1 MLEGSIGYPIGI
13 IYYRPGAIIEG
24 VMVEA
29 SPASIGQGPAWKRVR
44 LEVLFLSALLAGAGV
59 LLILLPWP
67 ESYSSL
73 LKALGIALIL
83 AGGIVAATR
92 PWNFMRRMEMQLLVH
107 RERLQGQISE
117 MRRQDGSDRAD
128 EKRDEPDQ
136 AP

>member
-1 MLEGSIGYPIGI
+1 MLEGLIRHPIGI
-13 IYYRPGAIIEG
+13 IYYRPESIIESD
-24 VMVEA
+24 MVEA
-29 SPASIGQGPAWKRVR
+29 SPPSIGQGPAWKRVR
-44 LEVLFLSALLAGAGV
+44 LEVLLLSALLAGAGV

-92 PWNFMRRMEMQLLVH
+92 PWNFMRRMEMQLLIH

-117 MRRQDGSDRAD
+117 MRRQDGPNRAD
-128 EKRDEPDQ
+128 EKRDERDQ